1 MRRIASARWASGL
14 LMVVLTGCADSPMV
28 LQGNL
33 DTLQKEQSAL
43 ARQSQELQNRA
54 SALDRDNQELEKL
67 LAQERQRTKVEQD
80 RAIILRNQLGTATS
94 QLATLREENQK
105 TQALAASMRGRGSVS
120 ISPNNSFLRTLPVI
134 PGVEVRRDGDVI
146 RMELPQSRL
155 FEPASSRLRPD
166 AQQLISTLAAEILRN
181 YPRQMIGVEG
191 NVGADP
197 RGNYARQDA
206 TQLSTSQA
214 MAVYSLL
221 VSQGQ
226 LRSGQ
231 LFIVGHGAKHPL
243 VSNATMAGVERNSRV
258 ELVIYPEKSGD

>member
-1 MRRIASARWASGL
+1 M
-14 LMVVLTGCADSPMV
+14 MVALTGCADNPMV

-33 DTLQKEQSAL
+33 DTLHKEQAAL

-80 RAIILRNQLGTATS
+80 RAVMLQNQLGSTTS
-94 QLATLREENQK
+94 QLAALREESEK
-105 TQALAASMRGRGSVS
+105 AQALAVSMRGRGSVS

-134 PGVEVRRDGDVI
+134 PEIEVRRDGDLI
-146 RMELPQSRL
+146 RIELPQSRL
-155 FEPASSRLRPD
+155 FEPGTNRPRPD
-166 AQQLISTLAAEILRN
+166 AQQFVSTVAAEIVRT

-197 RGNYARQDA
+197 RGGYARQDD
-206 TQLSTSQA
+206 TYLSTSQA

-221 VSQGQ
+221 VADGR
-226 LRSGQ
+226 LRPEQ
-231 LFIVGHGAKHPL
+231 LFVAGHGAKHPV
-243 VSNATMAGVERNSRV
+243 VSNATMAGVQRNSRV
-258 ELVIYPEKSGD
+258 ELVIYPESSG

>member
-14 LMVVLTGCADSPMV
+14 LMVVLAGCADSPMV
-28 LQGNL
+28 LQGNV

-80 RAIILRNQLGTATS
+80 RAVILQNQLGTTAAK
-94 QLATLREENQK
+94 LATMREESEK
-105 TQALAASMRGRGSVS
+105 TQALAVSMRGRGSVS

-134 PGVEVRRDGDVI
+134 PGIEVRRDGDLI

-155 FEPASSRLRPD
+155 FEPGTSRLRPD
-166 AQQLISTLAAEILRN
+166 AQQLISAVAAEIVRTH
-181 YPRQMIGVEG
+181 PRQMIGVEG
-191 NVGADP
+191 NVGVDP
-197 RGNYARQDA
+197 RGNHAHQDV

-221 VSQGQ
+221 VSQGR
-226 LRSGQ
+226 LRPEQ
-231 LFIVGHGAKHPL
+231 LFIAGHGAKHPM
-243 VSNATMAGVERNSRV
+243 VSNATRAGVQQNSRV
-258 ELVIYPEKSGD
+258 ELVIYPERSG

>member
-14 LMVVLTGCADSPMV
+14 LIVVLTGCADNPMV

-33 DTLQKEQSAL
+33 DTIQKEQLAL
-43 ARQSQELQNRA
+43 ARQGQELQNRA

-80 RAIILRNQLGTATS
+80 RAIMLQNQLGTTAA
-94 QLATLREENQK
+94 QLATLREENEK
-105 TQALAASMRGRGSVS
+105 TQALAVSMRGRGSVS

-134 PGVEVRRDGDVI
+134 PGVEVRRDGDLI

-155 FEPASSRLRPD
+155 FEPGTSRLRPD
-166 AQQLISTLAAEILRN
+166 AQQLIATVAAEIVRT

-197 RGNYARQDA
+197 RGNYAQQDV

-221 VSQGQ
+221 VSQGR
-226 LRSGQ
+226 LRPDHV
-231 LFIVGHGAKHPL
+231 FIAGHGAKHPL
-243 VSNATMAGVERNSRV
+243 VSNATMAGVQRNSRV
-258 ELVIYPEKSGD
+258 ELVIYPERSG